1 MPARAQA
8 WMTHADDVPPR
19 TERPASTA
27 WLLLPSDV
35 LTVARCASHPLPIG
49 RSPAAPTRHD
59 CMTAL
64 PLLCRLGQ
72 YAIRALSCTCRP
84 LYKSIN
90 IEERRVATLPLMQLV
105 VYDGSIGTDE
115 TTTARPFSCQHRPCC
130 ANEQT
135 HAQLTRENAEGRRE
149 KWRAKQPRATP
160 PALPAP
166 RPPQS
171 SDVGRG
177 TRMPAVR
184 QVCSVHPH
192 PYPRML
198 ACSAFASVRWDHT
211 KRLIPSRDA

>member
-105 VYDGSIGTDE
+105 VYDGSIGKIGR
-115 TTTARPFSCQHRPCC
+115 ASC
-130 ANEQT
+130 
-135 HAQLTRENAEGRRE
+135 RER
-149 KWRAKQPRATP
+149 
-160 PALPAP
+160 
-166 RPPQS
+166 
-171 SDVGRG
+171 V
-177 TRMPAVR
+177 
-184 QVCSVHPH
+184 
-192 PYPRML
+192 
-198 ACSAFASVRWDHT
+198 
-211 KRLIPSRDA
+211 